1 MSDHGNRVQF
11 IADRG
16 DARLRLDQAVVRR
29 VGRDLKLS
37 RTQAQQWIDAG
48 FVELD
53 GRPARRASQPLADG
67 TVVVV
72 TVPDDTMRRRPP
84 APEELALD
92 IVYEDEHLLAV
103 NKPPAVVVHPTYK
116 HPSKTVLNAVLWRLR
131 DRPSAHPGVLTRLD
145 KDTSGLVLVALS
157 PSVHAAVQADARA
170 GRVAKRYLAIVEG
183 SPRPRGG
190 VIQLPLGRDPA
201 DRRRVTV
208 RADGAAS
215 ETRYDTLAG
224 DGRRSLVSCEL
235 ITGRTHQI
243 RVHLAASGWPIVGDR
258 VYGTADDRIERQA
271 LHAWRLTLP
280 HPVTGVRLQF
290 EAPVPGDFA
299 EVLSSQLSVSNSLR
313 SSATD
318 N

>member
-1 MSDHGNRVQF
+1 MSEHENRVQF

-53 GRPARRASQPLADG
+53 GRPARRASQPVADG

-72 TVPDDTMRRRPP
+72 TVPDGTVRRSPP
-84 APEELALD
+84 APEELALE
-92 IVYEDEHLLAV
+92 IVYEDEHLLAI
-103 NKPPAVVVHPTYK
+103 NKPPGVVVHPTYK
-116 HPSKTVLNAVLWRLR
+116 HTSKTVLNAVLWRLR
-131 DRPSAHPGVLTRLD
+131 DRPSARPGVLTRLD

-157 PSVHAAVQADARA
+157 PSVHAAVQAAARA
-170 GRVAKRYLAIVEG
+170 GHVRKEYLALVAG
-183 SPRPRGG
+183 TPRPPRG

-201 DRRRVTV
+201 DRRRVAV

-215 ETRYDTLAG
+215 ETRYDTLSG
-224 DGRRSLVSCEL
+224 DSKRSLVSCEL
-235 ITGRTHQI
+235 VTGRTHQI

-258 VYGTADDRIERQA
+258 VYGIASDVIGRQA
-271 LHAWRLTLP
+271 LHAWQLTLP
-280 HPVTGVRLQF
+280 HPATGERLQF
-290 EAPVPGDFA
+290 EAPLPGDFA
-299 EVLSSQLSVSNSLR
+299 EVLGSQFSVHSGHR

-318 N
+318 T